1 MVLAGLNTVFTY
13 ARAQYSFDSAIT
25 QWRVVADEVRG
36 KLPKPSELTDGA

>member
-1 MVLAGLNTVFTY
+1 MVLAGLNTVFAH

-25 QWRVVADEVRG
+25 QWRVVANELRA